1 VKTVAIDIGGT
12 FTDLAAIDLETGEL
26 SFAKRLTTPPEF
38 ERGALDCLSH
48 AAVPSTDIESLR
60 HGTTVAINSLLERQG
75 ARTALVTTAGFR
87 DLLDIGR
94 GNRPEAFNLFYSRL
108 PPLVPR
114 NLRFEVP
121 ERMSATGDVVRPVDE
136 AELATIAQRLTELKI
151 EAVAICLLH
160 SWRNPR
166 HEQQIADYLR
176 RNTNCFVSS
185 SHEISMEFREYE
197 RTSTVVMNAFVGP
210 RVANYLDR
218 LGGRLRE
225 DGFSG
230 RLYLMGSNGGVLS
243 EDEARTRPLLLVES
257 GPVGGVAGAAEIGAA
272 MGLPNLVAFD
282 MGGTT
287 AKATMIENGEAAV
300 TPIYWVGGYDRGLPV
315 QAAVIDIVEVGA
327 GGGSIAELN
336 ELNGLR
342 VGPRSASSVPGP
354 ACYGR
359 GGTEPTITDAN
370 LVLGRLDGDRFLG
383 GDMKLRR
390 DLAEDA
396 LAALGRRLDISAA
409 ELAAGMLK
417 IATVTMATTVRK
429 VTIERGHDPRD
440 FAMVAFGGA
449 GPLHAV
455 DVAREIG
462 MRRVIIPPMPGHFS
476 AFGML
481 FADFREDLVETLASP
496 LATVDLAELDSRFA
510 ALEENGR
517 QQLQKLGLKI
527 TSLHCHRYAEMRYQ
541 RQEYTVKVR
550 LPDKVSSR
558 EEIYELFEEAYR
570 TRYGHATRHIPVD
583 LVMLR
588 VVVEGRTPR
597 GKRTARAEAG
607 QPGAAI
613 GQRQIWFQETGAVTA
628 AVWRRDTLTTGQ
640 RVSGPAVI
648 EEDASTTVL
657 APGDVATADRWGNI
671 DIELGGAS

>member
-1 VKTVAIDIGGT
+1 
-12 FTDLAAIDLETGEL
+12 
-26 SFAKRLTTPPEF
+26 
-38 ERGALDCLSH
+38 
-48 AAVPSTDIESLR
+48 
-60 HGTTVAINSLLERQG
+60 
-75 ARTALVTTAGFR
+75 
-87 DLLDIGR
+87 
-94 GNRPEAFNLFYSRL
+94 
-108 PPLVPR
+108 
-114 NLRFEVP
+114 
-121 ERMSATGDVVRPVDE
+121 M
-136 AELATIAQRLTELKI
+136 
-151 EAVAICLLH
+151 
-160 SWRNPR
+160 
-166 HEQQIADYLR
+166 
-176 RNTNCFVSS
+176 
-185 SHEISMEFREYE
+185 
-197 RTSTVVMNAFVGP
+197 
-210 RVANYLDR
+210 
-218 LGGRLRE
+218 
-225 DGFSG
+225 
-230 RLYLMGSNGGVLS
+230 
-243 EDEARTRPLLLVES
+243 
-257 GPVGGVAGAAEIGAA
+257 
-272 MGLPNLVAFD
+272 
-282 MGGTT
+282 
-287 AKATMIENGEAAV
+287 
-300 TPIYWVGGYDRGLPV
+300 
-315 QAAVIDIVEVGA
+315 
-327 GGGSIAELN
+327 
-336 ELNGLR
+336 
-342 VGPRSASSVPGP
+342 
-354 ACYGR
+354 
-359 GGTEPTITDAN
+359 
-370 LVLGRLDGDRFLG
+370 LGRLDGDRFLG

-550 LPDKVSSR
+550 LPDKVGSR

-607 QPGAAI
+607 QPGEAI
-613 GQRQIWFQETGAVTA
+613 GQRQIWFQETGAVIA

>member
-1 VKTVAIDIGGT
+1 
-12 FTDLAAIDLETGEL
+12 
-26 SFAKRLTTPPEF
+26 
-38 ERGALDCLSH
+38 
-48 AAVPSTDIESLR
+48 
-60 HGTTVAINSLLERQG
+60 
-75 ARTALVTTAGFR
+75 
-87 DLLDIGR
+87 
-94 GNRPEAFNLFYSRL
+94 
-108 PPLVPR
+108 LVPR
-114 NLRFEVP
+114 NLRFEIP
-121 ERMSATGDVVRPVDE
+121 ERMSATGEIVRPVDE
-136 AELATIAQRLTELKI
+136 SALETIVRRLAELKI

-176 RNTNCFVSS
+176 RNANCFVSS

-359 GGTEPTITDAN
+359 GGIEPTITDAN

-390 DLAEDA
+390 DLAEAA
-396 LAALGRRLDISAA
+396 LAGLGQRLEISAA

-510 ALEENGR
+510 ALEENGC
-517 QQLQKLGLKI
+517 QQLLKLGLKI
-527 TSLHCHRYAEMRYQ
+527 ASLHCHRYAEMRYQ
-541 RQEYTVKVR
+541 RQEYTVKLR
-550 LPDKVSSR
+550 LPEKVGSR
-558 EEIYELFEEAYR
+558 DEIYELFEEAYR

-607 QPGAAI
+607 RPGEAI
-613 GQRQIWFQETGAVTA
+613 GQRQIWFQETGAVAA
-628 AVWRRDTLTTGQ
+628 AVWRRDTLASGQ